1 MAGLSGDEYA
11 NLRGRLSDLLDSVE
25 QRRTSAK
32 AAAVTYPSKAATV
45 LGEADAYNEVA
56 EDLQELLATL
66 PK

>member
-11 NLRGRLSDLLDSVE
+11 NLLGRLSDFLDNVE
-25 QRRTSAK
+25 QRRASAK
-32 AAAVTYPSKAATV
+32 AAALAYPSQAAKV

-66 PK
+66 PR

>member
-11 NLRGRLSDLLDSVE
+11 SLRARLSEFLDNVE
-25 QRRTSAK
+25 HRRASAK
-32 AAAVTYPSKAATV
+32 AAAVAYPSQAAKV